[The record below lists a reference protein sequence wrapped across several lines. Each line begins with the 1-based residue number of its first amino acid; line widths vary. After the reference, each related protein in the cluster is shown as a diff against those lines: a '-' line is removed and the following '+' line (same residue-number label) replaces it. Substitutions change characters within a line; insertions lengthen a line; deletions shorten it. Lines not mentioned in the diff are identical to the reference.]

1 MGKLIAV
8 KDQVTD
14 VVARDTADLGIN
26 TDAKAYSRLGWLI
39 VLVGVGGAVLWATL
53 APLDKGVPVSGTVV
67 LESNRK
73 AVQHQ
78 AGGTVTEIL
87 VKEGDKVVAGQ
98 VLLRLND
105 IRPKAEAEI
114 SRTQYYSALATE
126 ARLAAERDGKSGIT
140 LPAQLEAARKDPRVA
155 ANIDMQNQLF
165 SSRKNA
171 LQNELAAVSE
181 NIAGLKLQI
190 KGIEESR
197 DNKKLQKKIIQEQ
210 VDSMRDLV
218 KDGYVARARL
228 LDLERSMAQ
237 MNGAIAEDTG
247 NIGRTKRQI
256 AELELRRSQRQQEVQ
271 REVRTQL
278 SDLKREST
286 SLEERLT
293 SQDADRASTDV
304 KAPVAG
310 IVVGL
315 TVFTNGGVVQPGAKM
330 MEIVP
335 GEDELVIEG
344 QIPVNLIDKVK
355 AGLAVELTFSAFNLN
370 TTPNIPGIVVNVSP
384 DRLTDERNGAP
395 YYKMKAKVTPA
406 GKKLLAHHQVQSGMP
421 VDMFVKTGERTLANY
436 LIKPLMDRV
445 GSALREE

>member
-14 VVARDTADLGIN
+14 VVARDTEDLGIN

-39 VLVGVGGAVLWATL
+39 VLLGVGGGLLWAMF

-87 VKEGDKVVAGQ
+87 VKEGDKVQAGQ

-114 SRTQYYSALATE
+114 SRTQYFSALATE
-126 ARLAAERDGKSGIT
+126 ARLSAERDGKSNIAF
-140 LPAQLEAARKDPRVA
+140 PKQLEAERKDPRVA
-155 ANIDMQNQLF
+155 ANIEMQAQLF
-165 SSRKNA
+165 NSRQSA
-171 LQNELAAVSE
+171 MQSEMAAVNE
-181 NIAGLKLQI
+181 NISGLKLQV

-210 VDSMRDLV
+210 LDGLRDLV
-218 KDGYVARARL
+218 KDGYVARTRL
-228 LDLERSMAQ
+228 LDLERNLAQ
-237 MNGAIAEDTG
+237 MNGAMAEDTG

-256 AELELRRSQRQQEVQ
+256 AELELRRSQRQQEFQ
-271 REVRTQL
+271 RDVRAQLAEV
-278 SDLKREST
+278 KKESST
-286 SLEERLT
+286 LQERLT
-293 SQDADRASTDV
+293 SQDADRASTDI

-310 IVVGL
+310 TVVGL
-315 TVFTNGGVVQPGAKM
+315 MVFTNGGVVQPGAKM

-335 GEDELVIEG
+335 GEDALVIEG
-344 QIPVNLIDKVK
+344 QVPVHLIDKVK
-355 AGLAVELTFSAFNLN
+355 AGLAVDLTFSAFNQN
-370 TTPNIPGIVVNVSP
+370 TTPHIPGLVENVSP
-384 DRLTDERNGAP
+384 DRVVDERTGAP
-395 YYKMKAKVTPA
+395 YYKMKVIVTPE
-406 GKKLLAHHQVQSGMP
+406 GKKLLAKNKVQSGMP

-436 LIKPLMDRV
+436 LIKPIVDRV
-445 GSALREE
+445 GTALREE